1 MALKRLR
8 PELAEV
14 EAVASANTYNYNG
27 NNYDITI
34 IRKNNKNTYL
44 RVKDSKIIVES
55 FFAVYEDI
63 TDYGEIEEPK
73 VGEENV

>member
-1 MALKRLR
+1 MKNLKI
-8 PELAEV
+8 
-14 EAVASANTYNYNG
+14 N
-27 NNYDITI
+27 
-34 IRKNNKNTYL
+34 
-44 RVKDSKIIVES
+44 VKDSKIIVES